1 MGKPSKKKISRKKT
15 THHGK
20 NKKLSRRKMK
30 GGVAFNTPF
39 FTSSLPSSSYIP
51 LNPDVNNNPSW
62 NQIDSRLLPAMKG
75 GKKTRK
81 KRGGEKNP
89 DTRFNRMKRFL
100 KRSSMNAVGLKSKN
114 QIAEEKQAKIEEIKK
129 DLETNYDK
137 VTANELM
144 NRLDDNDSALDDE
157 KRAKNDFY
165 TYDEKKNYEEIEHL
179 GKIESID
186 MIVDWDLIENASDFI
201 DNLDKKIAINRPII
215 DHLIATGE
223 WQGDGQYVLFK
234 IGGWEKRRKVC
245 QIGRMRYLEKCL
257 DKFEPWKN
265 AVPPINTDAPIFY
278 IKKAKG
284 GKKAR
289 KSRRKRKMKGGSLV
303 GTDIVTGLNT
313 TESNNVMAFGT
324 TGGTDFMKDTILAK
338 GIDSGPYL
346 SEKTV
351 PDPMLV

>member
-30 GGVAFNTPF
+30 GGVAFNAPF
-39 FTSSLPSSSYIP
+39 SSLPSSTYIP
-51 LNPDVNNNPSW
+51 LNPDVNENPSW
-62 NQIDSRLLPAMKG
+62 NQIDARLLPAMGG

-81 KRGGEKNP
+81 KRGGDT

-114 QIAEEKQAKIEEIKK
+114 QIAEEKQAKIQEIKN
-129 DLETNYDK
+129 DLENYIK
-137 VTANELM
+137 VTGDDLM
-144 NRLDDNDSALDDE
+144 NITLS
-157 KRAKNDFY
+157 KTYKNIDFY
-165 TYDEKKNYEEIEHL
+165 SYDEKDNYNDITLL
-179 GKIESID
+179 GKIDVNSVEFINPEEPKDPDLLSLMKAKGELQGPGFYITFKHGSWESRR
-186 MIVDWDLIENASDFI
+186 
-201 DNLDKKIAINRPII
+201 KICEI
-215 DHLIATGE
+215 DH
-223 WQGDGQYVLFK
+223 
-234 IGGWEKRRKVC
+234 GGTC
-245 QIGRMRYLEKCL
+245 
-257 DKFEPWKN
+257 
-265 AVPPINTDAPIFY
+265 TDPPIFY
-278 IKKAKG
+278 IKKEDKRG
-284 GKKAR
+284 GKKRR